1 MNVVLYFKEV
11 GDLMQGL
18 HAVEEVSKRV
28 GKISVTLASREK
40 IEFGADGQIFF
51 VDTLDEISLNAFD
64 YIISSVDSLQVDF
77 PSEKIFTPAQFTKKF
92 LSDNRPN
99 LLFFTYANARYHI
112 FATLYPLFA
121 LISNPEAVVEIILSD
136 YEAFANYYTNVIKFY
151 DTTYP
156 GKVRYTPVD
165 AKNILPNS
173 VRFLVQPTLKAKYVY
188 IGDVD
193 IFLLED
199 VLSYQLDF
207 MARHQSDFGNVLRN
221 DHQFTGLHFIPYEKM
236 YPVKIPNN
244 TDLSRTND
252 EVLLCH
258 LMREKNL
265 RFPIKATLAERKIHG
280 VHISLFSRPPLM
292 SVTTFDKPTD
302 FPSWGPRE
310 SVEKYLDVR
319 YTEPIKNFI
328 DCIHTTQIKLRR
340 LIQFVDMWA
349 FFLKHNPDEIL
360 SP

>member
-1 MNVVLYFKEV
+1 MKVVLYFD
-11 GDLMQGL
+11 GSHDLTNGL
-18 HAVEEVSKRV
+18 RAIEEVSKKV
-28 GKISVTLASREK
+28 GKISVTLTAREK
-40 IEFGADGQIFF
+40 SVFNFNGQNIF
-51 VDTLDEISLNAFD
+51 VDTLNKFAPNDFD
-64 YIISSVDSLQVDF
+64 CLICSDKSSTINF
-77 PSEKIFTPAQFTKKF
+77 PPEKIFTPMQFIKKF
-92 LSDNRPN
+92 SNNPPP
-99 LLFFTYANARYHI
+99 LLFFTYANAKYHV
-112 FATLYPLFA
+112 FAALYPLFA
-121 LISNPEAVVEIILSD
+121 LTSNPEAVVEIILSNYDDFIRD
-136 YEAFANYYTNVIKFY
+136 YANIIRFY
-151 DTTYP
+151 DAAYP
-156 GKVRYTPVD
+156 EKVRYTPVD
-165 AKNILPNS
+165 AGNILPNS
-173 VRFLVQPTLKAKYVY
+173 VRFLVQPTLKTEYVY

-199 VLSYQLDF
+199 VLDYQLNF
-207 MARHQSDFGNVLRN
+207 MAKHQSDFGNVLRN

-252 EVLLCH
+252 EVLLCR

-265 RFPIKATLAERKIHG
+265 RFPINATFEERKVHG
-280 VHISLFSRPPLM
+280 VHISWFSRPPLM